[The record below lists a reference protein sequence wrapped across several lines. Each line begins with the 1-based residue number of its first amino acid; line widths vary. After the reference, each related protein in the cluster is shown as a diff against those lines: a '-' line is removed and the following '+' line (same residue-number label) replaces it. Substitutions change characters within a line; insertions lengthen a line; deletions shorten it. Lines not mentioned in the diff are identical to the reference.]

1 MQCLI
6 TGSEAK
12 PVSNEDF
19 GKATKGKA
27 LRCSQKCN
35 CAKISSWCYLFS
47 VTFSLSSNQRE
58 TAKSQCCKLS
68 LVLEI
73 RLLTYTTRVEWET
86 VFSSCKTFQG
96 FKAFPCSTL
105 GNETKVNMKSEWKRL
120 QDNQWVGVDGA
131 HPQPDSNPVLSSLY

>member
-6 TGSEAK
+6 GVSEAK

-27 LRCSQKCN
+27 LWCSQKCN
-35 CAKISSWCYLFS
+35 CAKISSWCYLFP

-73 RLLTYTTRVEWET
+73 RLLTCRTRVGWET
-86 VFSSCKTFQG
+86 VFTSYKTFQG

-105 GNETKVNMKSEWKRL
+105 GNETRVNVKSEWKKL
-120 QDNQWVGVDGA
+120 QDKQWVGVDGA
-131 HPQPDSNPVLSSLY
+131 HPQTRSNPVLSPLN